1 MKSLCLLWF
10 MKTKATV
17 RNLFKKPSSAIFTI
31 FIVLLYGFV
40 FYSFLFLPK
49 DQSYMVVNFELHSS
63 ILLFVGFLALMLFS
77 TMLSSR
83 KALFSGEDA
92 YFLFSGP
99 FHKKQIMTFLT
110 FQTFLQSILL
120 SFFALIFF
128 IGMNMGISV
137 DFGFIGLALLGSML
151 TIMIFLVFIDYSYI
165 LSIGD
170 QKYKKINYIIAGI
183 FGIVLVI
190 ILGLTYLETGRIQT
204 IMIDFIESPLFY
216 FVPVFGWLKLTLI
229 SYVTSQMGMVCLG
242 LLLLLVSLVIIY
254 LLFITYK
261 GDFYEQ
267 ALQDSLELSKQ
278 LKEFK
283 AGNQDALRNVKVKKT
298 SVKRFYDGAYAVL
311 SKNLLLM
318 KKKGNIISWND
329 IISIGIYLV
338 ITIFSDLGFGFF
350 IYMMIIWLFMMMQT
364 SDLVGELKNYQI
376 YLIPDKP
383 YKKLIAV
390 MIPTFMKV
398 SIIGTLSFIVVGMYY
413 HETFLTIFM
422 YLINMFGYIFIF
434 MSASV
439 LTIRLLK
446 SRTTQVFE
454 NMMRMLIMIV
464 SALPSVILTVIFMM
478 TNALTP
484 TVLTMLSMAS
494 LAMNFI
500 LALIILW
507 TCQGM
512 MNGRELKS
520 E

>member
-1 MKSLCLLWF
+1 M
-10 MKTKATV
+10 
-17 RNLFKKPSSAIFTI
+17 
-31 FIVLLYGFV
+31 
-40 FYSFLFLPK
+40 
-49 DQSYMVVNFELHSS
+49 
-63 ILLFVGFLALMLFS
+63 
-77 TMLSSR
+77 
-83 KALFSGEDA
+83 
-92 YFLFSGP
+92 
-99 FHKKQIMTFLT
+99 
-110 FQTFLQSILL
+110 
-120 SFFALIFF
+120 
-128 IGMNMGISV
+128 
-137 DFGFIGLALLGSML
+137 
-151 TIMIFLVFIDYSYI
+151 
-165 LSIGD
+165 
-170 QKYKKINYIIAGI
+170 
-183 FGIVLVI
+183 I

-242 LLLLLVSLVIIY
+242 LLLLVISLVIIY

-507 TCQGM
+507 ACQGM

>member
-1 MKSLCLLWF
+1 
-10 MKTKATV
+10 
-17 RNLFKKPSSAIFTI
+17 
-31 FIVLLYGFV
+31 
-40 FYSFLFLPK
+40 
-49 DQSYMVVNFELHSS
+49 
-63 ILLFVGFLALMLFS
+63 
-77 TMLSSR
+77 
-83 KALFSGEDA
+83 
-92 YFLFSGP
+92 
-99 FHKKQIMTFLT
+99 
-110 FQTFLQSILL
+110 
-120 SFFALIFF
+120 
-128 IGMNMGISV
+128 MGISV

-242 LLLLLVSLVIIY
+242 LLLLVISLVIIY

-494 LAMNFI
+494 LATNFI

-507 TCQGM
+507 ACQGM